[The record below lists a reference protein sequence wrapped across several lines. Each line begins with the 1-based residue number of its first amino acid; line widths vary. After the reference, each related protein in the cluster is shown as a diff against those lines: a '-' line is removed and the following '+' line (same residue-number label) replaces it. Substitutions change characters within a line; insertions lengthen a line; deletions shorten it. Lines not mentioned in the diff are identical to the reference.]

1 MQSCMLRVCI
11 DRETHRRGVCVC
23 APDLQGH
30 THTPQITL
38 RMTDGTLNSY
48 THHEED
54 DDDGGD
60 DDDAHRLHAHASRL
74 IIDHAQA

>member
-1 MQSCMLRVCI
+1 
-11 DRETHRRGVCVC
+11 VCVRVLIC
-23 APDLQGH
+23 RD

-38 RMTDGTLNSY
+38 RMTDGTQNSY
-48 THHEED
+48 THHENDE

-60 DDDAHRLHAHASRL
+60 DDDDDDGGVAHRLNAHASRL

>member
-1 MQSCMLRVCI
+1 
-11 DRETHRRGVCVC
+11 
-23 APDLQGH
+23 
-30 THTPQITL
+30 
-38 RMTDGTLNSY
+38 MTDGTMNSY
-48 THHEED
+48 THHEDE